1 MKNRPVEKMLHPSS
15 MHDYCEMA
23 AKFGFTPF
31 DREPDFDQDAFR
43 KQWNEIKKNVKKD
56 SSFQR
61 VRTKYPDLLL
71 NSKGTSRISI
81 SKGGDAVYPL
91 VRILAPGF
99 WHRNIEED
107 MPVYAPAWS
116 DYDFLYVAPEKGMR
130 RMGEKDAV
138 RYLEWAQKRFG
149 FFDILSRK
157 QQHLDVMILDDADTI
172 GQAAALS
179 MRDFRTHKLRL
190 GITLTFSHAAEIEK
204 EGWLQY
210 DHIFF
215 HELSHILYC
224 LRFDMESKNKIV
236 PEIPDIICGR
246 CIPGYKDLKQEEKH
260 EIAVNFLTEGML
272 TGTEYEYLFCP
283 HKEYEKFTEIAKLFF
298 EKIVSEI

>member
-43 KQWNEIKKNVKKD
+43 KQLNEIKHNVKKD

-107 MPVYAPAWS
+107 MPDSPMHEHVRKRLPPVEEGRRGIEHGKGPYHEVLVYQGGQEHEH
-116 DYDFLYVAPEKGMR
+116 V
-130 RMGEKDAV
+130 
-138 RYLEWAQKRFG
+138 
-149 FFDILSRK
+149 
-157 QQHLDVMILDDADTI
+157 HDDQVL
-172 GQAAALS
+172 GN
-179 MRDFRTHKLRL
+179 LRNL
-190 GITLTFSHAAEIEK
+190 
-204 EGWLQY
+204 
-210 DHIFF
+210 
-215 HELSHILYC
+215 
-224 LRFDMESKNKIV
+224 V
-236 PEIPDIICGR
+236 PE
-246 CIPGYKDLKQEEKH
+246 
-260 EIAVNFLTEGML
+260 
-272 TGTEYEYLFCP
+272 
-283 HKEYEKFTEIAKLFF
+283 
-298 EKIVSEI
+298 